1 LCFERAY
8 NLVRR
13 RGKSLGSAVE
23 PDELRSLVDVLR
35 ELGLSYEETA
45 VVMKGVAKEARSLRH
60 LWMKGDSSWLI
71 KVGLAL
77 IAFPEP
83 FLSDILGSMILSAG
97 LIQKRMRQTSLGIED
112 VHSTFQGVIRDL
124 QTIRRGL
131 AE

>member
-1 LCFERAY
+1 M
-8 NLVRR
+8 VRR

-60 LWMKGDSSWLI
+60 LWMKDESSWLI

>member
-1 LCFERAY
+1 M
-8 NLVRR
+8 VRR

-35 ELGLSYEETA
+35 ELGLSYKEAA
-45 VVMKGVAKEARSLRH
+45 VVMNGVAKEACSLRH
-60 LWMKGDSSWLI
+60 LWMKDESSWLI